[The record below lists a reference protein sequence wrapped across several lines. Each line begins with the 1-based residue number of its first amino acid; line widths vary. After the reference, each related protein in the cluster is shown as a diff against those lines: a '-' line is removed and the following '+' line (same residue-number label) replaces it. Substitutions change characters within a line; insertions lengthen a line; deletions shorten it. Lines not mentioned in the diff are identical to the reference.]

1 MKLASRAKSRLTRRI
16 NSYVSTDSAPRTR
29 GRIASRPELGR
40 LAMDGVESPERL
52 ERWKNIGRTDMSRK
66 WKWVLWITGAPL
78 LAIIA
83 FVVFIENRGGHYPIY
98 KPSSFS
104 HLTLPTA
111 SRRSTSEPVVE
122 IGAGTLRGAPAGS
135 AVAFRGIPY
144 ARPPVGEL
152 RWQPPQPPLPW
163 QGVREALQPGSAC
176 TQRTSGLTPFFA
188 PMAQAYGSHFEQPP
202 IKSSE
207 DCLYLDVWVP
217 EWPAKRVLPVMV
229 WLHGGGNTV
238 GSGTQSTYDGVSLT
252 RHGVLLVTLNYR
264 LGVMGFFS
272 HPELTAESPHHSSG
286 NYGLLDQLAALNW
299 VKQNIAQFG
308 GDPDNVTLFGE
319 SAGAIDAAR
328 LMTSPL
334 AAGLFKR
341 VISESGP
348 AFESGQTLSQ
358 AEAFGSV
365 VSAQAPGNV
374 QLTPLM
380 KLRALPATEV
390 EALVATAKEHLPVD
404 ITAATADGWVLPM
417 SPQQAFLLG
426 SIQKVD
432 LLIGLNG
439 RELSAFRL
447 AAAAVGGPSSVAESG
462 GLKKLLELAHPYFGS
477 WTNPAIAIYFGRMLL
492 NKNAGLDAAANDLI
506 GACPVGAMASLTN
519 ASAQHVFVYRFDRSI
534 PGKGEAILGAFH
546 SLEVP
551 YVFGS
556 LRDREWQWLPSTADD
571 ASVSDLLQTYWT
583 NFAKTSNPNA
593 SGLPNWPAW
602 SDGKKEF
609 LVVDQNASVTAQRN
623 FPPLLSRLGANELK
637 ESFNAN

>member
-1 MKLASRAKSRLTRRI
+1 MAA
-16 NSYVSTDSAPRTR
+16 
-29 GRIASRPELGR
+29 
-40 LAMDGVESPERL
+40 
-52 ERWKNIGRTDMSRK
+52 K
-66 WKWVLWITGAPL
+66 WKWMLWITGALL
-78 LAIIA
+78 LAIVA
-83 FVVFIENRGGHYPIY
+83 SVVFIGNRAGHYPIY
-98 KPSSFS
+98 KASSVS
-104 HLTLPTA
+104 NLALPTA
-111 SRRSTSEPVVE
+111 RTASTSEPVVQ
-122 IGAGTLRGAPAGS
+122 IGAGALRGTKAGS
-135 AVAFRGIPY
+135 SIAFRGIPY
-144 ARPPVGEL
+144 ARPPTGEL
-152 RWQPPQPPLPW
+152 RWQAPQPPLPW

-188 PMAQAYGSHFEQPP
+188 PMARAYGSNFEQPP

-217 EWPAKRVLPVMV
+217 EWPVEHALPVMV
-229 WLHGGGNTV
+229 WLHGGSNTV

-252 RHGVLLVTLNYR
+252 RHGVVLVTLNYR

-299 VKQNIAQFG
+299 VRQNIAQFG

-328 LMTSPL
+328 LMASPL

-348 AFESGQTLSQ
+348 AFESGQTLSR
-358 AEAFGSV
+358 AEAFGSA
-365 VSAQAPGNV
+365 VSASAPGNARS
-374 QLTPLM
+374 TPLE

-390 EALVATAKEHLPVD
+390 EALVVKAKEHFPID
-404 ITAATADGWVLPM
+404 ITTATADSWVLPI
-417 SPQQAFLLG
+417 SPQQAFLRG

-447 AAAAVGGPSSVAESG
+447 SAAAATKSSGGPSNVTESG
-462 GLKKLLELAHPYFGS
+462 GLKKIAEAARPCFGS
-477 WTNPAIAIYFGRMLL
+477 WTNPAIAIYFGRILW
-492 NKNAGLDAAANDLI
+492 NKNAGLDGAANDLI

-519 ASAQHVFVYRFDRSI
+519 ALGQHVFVYRFDRSI
-534 PGKGEAILGAFH
+534 PGKGEAELGAFH

-556 LRDREWQWLPSTADD
+556 LRDREWQWLPSSADD
-571 ASVSDLLQTYWT
+571 AWLSDLLQAYWT
-583 NFAKTSNPNA
+583 NFAKTGNPNA

-602 SDGKKEF
+602 SDKEKEF
-609 LVVDQNASVTAQRN
+609 LVVNQDASVTVQRN
-623 FPPLLSRLGANELK
+623 FPPLFSSLGANELK
-637 ESFNAN
+637 RSFKAE

>member
-1 MKLASRAKSRLTRRI
+1 MKA
-16 NSYVSTDSAPRTR
+16 
-29 GRIASRPELGR
+29 
-40 LAMDGVESPERL
+40 
-52 ERWKNIGRTDMSRK
+52 RWKWILGIIGAL
-66 WKWVLWITGAPL
+66 V
-78 LAIIA
+78 LAIVA
-83 FVVFIENRGGHYPIY
+83 SVVFVENRGGHYPIH
-98 KPSSFS
+98 KASSFS
-104 HLTLPTA
+104 NLSLPPASTA
-111 SRRSTSEPVVE
+111 SGEPVVQ
-122 IGAGTLRGAPAGS
+122 IAAGTLHGASTGS
-135 AVAFRGIPY
+135 AIAFRGIPY
-144 ARPPVGEL
+144 ARPPVGAL
-152 RWQPPQPPLPW
+152 RWQPPQPPLSW
-163 QGVREALQPGSAC
+163 QGVREAMQPGSAC

-188 PMAQAYGSHFEQPP
+188 PMAQAYGSDFEQPA

-217 EWPAKRVLPVMV
+217 EWPLQRPLPVMV
-229 WLHGGGNTV
+229 WLHGGSNTV

-264 LGVMGFFS
+264 LGALGFFS

-319 SAGAIDAAR
+319 SAGAIDATR

-358 AEAFGSV
+358 AEVFGSA
-365 VSAQAPGNV
+365 VSALASGDAQS
-374 QLTPLM
+374 TPLE

-390 EALVATAKEHLPVD
+390 EALVLKAKERLPTD
-404 ITAATADGWVLPM
+404 ITAATVDGWVLPL
-417 SPQQAFLLG
+417 SPQQAFLAG

-432 LLIGLNG
+432 LLIGLNA

-447 AAAAVGGPSSVAESG
+447 SAAAVAKSSGSPNSVAESA
-462 GLKKLLELAHPYFGS
+462 GLKRFTQAARPYFGG
-477 WTNPAIAIYFGRMLL
+477 WTNPAIAVYFGKILL
-492 NKNAGLDAAANDLI
+492 NKDAGLDGAANDLI
-506 GACPVGAMASLTN
+506 GACPVGAVASLTH
-519 ASAQHVFVYRFDRSI
+519 AAGQHVFVYRFDRTI

-546 SLEVP
+546 SMEVP

-571 ASVSDLLQTYWT
+571 ASLSELLQTYWT
-583 NFAKTSNPNA
+583 NFAKTGNPNA
-593 SGLPNWPAW
+593 SGLPDWPAW
-602 SDGKKEF
+602 SDEEKEF
-609 LVVDQNASVTAQRN
+609 LLVNRDASVTTQRN
-623 FPPLLSRLGANELK
+623 FPPLFSSLGANELK
-637 ESFNAN
+637 QSFKADQR

>member
-1 MKLASRAKSRLTRRI
+1 MTA
-16 NSYVSTDSAPRTR
+16 
-29 GRIASRPELGR
+29 
-40 LAMDGVESPERL
+40 
-52 ERWKNIGRTDMSRK
+52 K
-66 WKWVLWITGAPL
+66 WKWILWVTGALL
-78 LAIIA
+78 LAIVA
-83 FVVFIENRGGHYPIY
+83 SMAFIENRGGHYPIY

-104 HLTLPTA
+104 NLSRTTA
-111 SRRSTSEPVVE
+111 STASTGEPVVQ
-122 IGAGTLRGAPAGS
+122 IAAGSLRGAMAGS
-135 AVAFRGIPY
+135 AIAFRGIPY

-152 RWQPPQPPLPW
+152 RWQPPQPPPPW

-188 PMAQAYGSHFEQPP
+188 PTAQAYGSKFEQPP

-207 DCLYLDVWVP
+207 DCLFLDVWVP
-217 EWPAKRVLPVMV
+217 EWPVKRALPVMV
-229 WLHGGGNTV
+229 WLHGGSNIV

-272 HPELTAESPHHSSG
+272 HPDLTAESPHHSSG

-328 LMTSPL
+328 LMISPL
-334 AAGLFKR
+334 SEGLFKR

-348 AFESGQTLSQ
+348 AFDSGQTLSR
-358 AEAFGSV
+358 AEAFGGA
-365 VSAQAPGNV
+365 VSALAPGNA
-374 QLTPLM
+374 QSTPLE
-380 KLRALPATEV
+380 KLRALPVTEV
-390 EALVATAKEHLPVD
+390 EALVTRAKEHSPTD
-404 ITAATADGWVLPM
+404 ITAATVDGWVLPM
-417 SPQQAFLLG
+417 SPQQAFLTG

-447 AAAAVGGPSSVAESG
+447 SAAAAKSSGGPSGVAESG
-462 GLKKLLELAHPYFGS
+462 GLRKFSEAARPYFGI
-477 WTNPAIAIYFGRMLL
+477 WTNPAIAIYIGRILL
-492 NKNAGLDAAANDLI
+492 NKNAGLDGAANDLI

-519 ASAQHVFVYRFDRSI
+519 AAGRQVFVYRFDRSI
-534 PGKGEAILGAFH
+534 PGKGEAELGAFH

-556 LRDREWQWLPSTADD
+556 LRDREWQWLPSTSDD
-571 ASVSDLLQTYWT
+571 ALLSDLLQTYWT

-602 SDGKKEF
+602 SDARKEF
-609 LVVDQNASVTAQRN
+609 LVVNQDASVTAQRN
-623 FPPLLSRLGANELK
+623 FPPLFSVLGANELK
-637 ESFNAN
+637 QSFKAN